1 MKTTTHNLQQ
11 GSPAWH
17 QFRAKHFGASEA
29 SAMLGIS
36 PYKSRDDLLREK
48 ATGITPDVDEATQRI
63 FARGHEL
70 EALARPI
77 AEGIIGDDLFQP
89 TMSADVDGLPLSC
102 SCDGLTLMQDVVWE
116 CKTSNSTLRTA
127 LPNTI
132 PEMYHPQLEQMLL
145 ITGAENAMFMAYDGE
160 AELHSW
166 YESNPALRKR
176 IIAGWKQFAADLET
190 YEVPEVKV
198 EPVAAT
204 VESLPAL
211 NVQISGGVTK
221 SNLDDY
227 KTYALNFIRSINTD
241 LQTDQDFADADAL
254 VKFCG
259 RTEKELEAVKK
270 AALSQTADIADLFA
284 TIDDL
289 KAEMRSKRLELDKL
303 VKSRKQMIKERM
315 VADANAEYREHIKK
329 IEARLSHVAR
339 MADTRDITP
348 DFIGAIKNKRT
359 IDSLRNALNTELAR
373 CKIAANELADLIDT
387 NIKAMLKYAPE
398 HRFLFT
404 DLQQTCTKAE
414 DDFIAMVKL
423 RVAEYKE
430 QERRK
435 LEAERERI
443 RKEEEA
449 RAEAKAKAESERIR
463 LEEHTKAREELLK
476 DKAEQERAERE
487 RMEAE
492 RKEMAVK
499 QAEATAKIPATPEPE
514 KTASVTD
521 IKPEAK
527 QPAFATDF
535 DSWWFYEGS
544 GIIPNPGDDMEE
556 HAKRVAEDAW
566 DAALSQQQLAA

>member
-11 GSPAWH
+11 GSAEWL

-29 SAMLGIS
+29 SAMLGMS

-48 ATGITPDVDEATQRI
+48 ATGIAPDVDENTQRI
-63 FARGHEL
+63 FDRGHEL
-70 EALARPI
+70 EAQARPI
-77 AEGIIGDDLFQP
+77 AEEIIGEDLFTP
-89 TMSADVDGLPLSC
+89 TMSADLDGLPLSC
-102 SCDGLTLMQDVVWE
+102 SCDGLTLMQDIVWE
-116 CKTSNSTLRTA
+116 CKTLNASLRDA
-127 LPNTI
+127 LPGTI
-132 PEMYHPQLEQMLL
+132 PEMYHPQLEQMML
-145 ITGAENAMFMAYDGE
+145 ITGAEKALFMAYDGE
-160 AELHSW
+160 EELHCW
-166 YESNPALRKR
+166 YESKPALRKK

-204 VESLPAL
+204 VKSLPAL
-211 NVQISGGVTK
+211 NVQIEGGVTR

-227 KTYALNFIRSINTD
+227 KAYALNFIRSINTE

-259 RTEKELEAVKK
+259 KTEKELEAVKK
-270 AALSQTADIADLFA
+270 AALAQTADIADLFA

-315 VADANAEYREHIKK
+315 VAEANTEYREHIKK
-329 IEARLSHVAR
+329 LEARLSHVVR

-373 CKIAANELADLIDT
+373 CKIAANELGDLIDT

-414 DDFIAMVKL
+414 DDFIAMVKT

-430 QERRK
+430 QEQRK

-443 RKEEEA
+443 RQEEA
-449 RAEAKAKAESERIR
+449 AKA
-463 LEEHTKAREELLK
+463 
-476 DKAEQERAERE
+476 KAEQERAERE
-487 RMEAE
+487 RIEAE

-499 QAEATAKIPATPEPE
+499 QAKASSKAPAAPEPE
-514 KTASVTD
+514 TPASV
-521 IKPEAK
+521 
-527 QPAFATDF
+527 ATPLPRSNKNGF
-535 DSWWFYEGS
+535 GAWWFYEGS
-544 GIIPNPGDDMEE
+544 AITPKPDEDMHEFAE
-556 HAKRVAEDAW
+556 RVAEEAW
-566 DAALSQQQLAA
+566 SAALTPQQIAA